1 MTTPPRPRPGAA
13 PREAQET
20 ARVRLREL
28 LRQGPATAREL
39 SERAHLSEKEVRQHL
54 EHLIRSA
61 KTRGEQVTIE
71 PARCEGCSFV
81 FEGRDRVGKP
91 GRCPVCRGSRIRPPR
106 FSYVGR

>member
-1 MTTPPRPRPGAA
+1 MTTSGGHRPAA
-13 PREAQET
+13 VPREAQET

-28 LRQGPATAREL
+28 MKQGPATAREL

-54 EHLIRSA
+54 QHLIRSA

-106 FSYVGR
+106 FAYSGR

>member
-28 LRQGPATAREL
+28 LRQG
-39 SERAHLSEKEVRQHL
+39 RQHL

-106 FSYVGR
+106 FSYVAR

>member
-1 MTTPPRPRPGAA
+1 MTTPQRPRPAAA

-54 EHLIRSA
+54 QHLVRSA
-61 KTRGEQVTIE
+61 NTRGEQLTIE
-71 PARCEGCSFV
+71 PAHCEGCGFV

-91 GRCPVCRGSRIRPPR
+91 GRCPVCRSSRIRPPR
-106 FSYVGR
+106 FGYVAR

>member
-1 MTTPPRPRPGAA
+1 MTTPRGPRPAAA
-13 PREAQET
+13 PREAHET
-20 ARVRLREL
+20 ARARLREL
-28 LRQGPATAREL
+28 LREGPATAREL

-54 EHLIRSA
+54 QHLVRSA

-71 PARCEGCSFV
+71 PSRCEACGFV

-106 FSYVGR
+106 FGYIGR

>member
-1 MTTPPRPRPGAA
+1 MTKSPSPRPATA

-39 SERAHLSEKEVRQHL
+39 SERAHLSEKEVRHHLQHL
-54 EHLIRSA
+54 MRSA
-61 KTRGEQVTIE
+61 QGRGEQVNIE

-81 FEGRDRVGKP
+81 FEGRDRLGKP

-106 FSYVGR
+106 FGFDAP